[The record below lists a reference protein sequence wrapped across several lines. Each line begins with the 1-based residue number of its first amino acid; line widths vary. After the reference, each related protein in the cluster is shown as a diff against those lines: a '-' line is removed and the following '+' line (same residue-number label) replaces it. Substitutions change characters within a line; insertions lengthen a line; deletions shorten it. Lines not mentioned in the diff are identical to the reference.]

1 MHSLLLSFDRPQP
14 TRLNIGYFAYKSNH
28 QQHHY
33 KICVITVAVYENQPV
48 HLYIVVSSHKDLF
61 TVYDQSDATATIN
74 FSTQYGAATIREQ
87 YLYHTRVMYISFS
100 ACAGVATI
108 YSEIVAQFSPECGSF
123 SASLIP
129 RQSHAPARNNSPD
142 RDGRFLRCVD

>member
-1 MHSLLLSFDRPQP
+1 MHL
-14 TRLNIGYFAYKSNH
+14 A
-28 QQHHY
+28 
-33 KICVITVAVYENQPV
+33 
-48 HLYIVVSSHKDLF
+48 VSSYCHKRSV
-61 TVYDQSDATATIN
+61 TVYDRSDATATIN

-129 RQSHAPARNNSPD
+129 RLLIAHKVRRVFMHKLRAYADSGYHANNYVLHSTY
-142 RDGRFLRCVD
+142 VHI